1 MIKLVH
7 GYDRARFPE
16 LFDAMH
22 RLRKQVFYD
31 RLRWDVPI
39 KGNWEIDVFDDENPL
54 YVLSIDEMGRLQG
67 SLRLLPTTGPNML
80 RDVFSA
86 ITTGCG
92 PVESPHVWE
101 SSRFCIR
108 FSDERDQRESTSI
121 SKATVELIAG
131 MGEVGLLAGL
141 DHIVTV
147 YDAFLRRI
155 IMQTGGSE
163 TIVGQPVRFGRVQTY
178 AGLFHINQI
187 QLEAF
192 KRIWNISP
200 ILVEDESR
208 SRVFAA

>member
-1 MIKLVH
+1 
-7 GYDRARFPE
+7 
-16 LFDAMH
+16 
-22 RLRKQVFYD
+22 
-31 RLRWDVPI
+31 
-39 KGNWEIDVFDDENPL
+39 
-54 YVLSIDEMGRLQG
+54 
-67 SLRLLPTTGPNML
+67 ML

-92 PVESPHVWE
+92 PVENPHVWE

-155 IMQTGGSE
+155 IRQTGCLE

-178 AGLFHINQI
+178 AGLFHIDRI
-187 QLEAF
+187 QLESF
-192 KRIWNISP
+192 KRVWNIRP
-200 ILVEDESR
+200 ALVEDESR
-208 SRVFAA
+208 SRVFAT